1 MGALTSKTYA
11 FTGRAWENN
20 SFESVDIL
28 NGFCSAIIVETR
40 GVSVMRV
47 LPKYSREYA
56 AWLPDR
62 IRVIYD
68 AFNYNKIST
77 PYLRYNKGY
86 GNLSWKQTTT
96 FVLISFI
103 YLNLKNLT
111 NIHFE
116 LNFKFKVFTFKCLFI
131 KLLRN
136 FGFAFLKKNSFRVF
150 LN

>member
-28 NGFCSAIIVETR
+28 NGFCSAIIVESR

-47 LPKYSREYA
+47 LPKYSKEYS

-77 PYLRYNKGY
+77 PYSRYNKNY
-86 GNLSWKQTTT
+86 TALSWKQAMHVVLFSLL
-96 FVLISFI
+96 FVNF
-103 YLNLKNLT
+103 KNLA
-111 NIHFE
+111 NLEFNLN
-116 LNFKFKVFTFKCLFI
+116 LNFKVFYFKSSII
-131 KLLRN
+131 KILRN
-136 FGFAFLKKNSFRVF
+136 FGSAFLKKNSFRSF